1 MKTVAVICEY
11 NPFHNGHA
19 RQLCQ
24 MAAVGTT
31 VCVMSGNYVQR
42 GEPAICDKW
51 TRARAAAL
59 CGADLVLELP
69 VTYALRSAEGF
80 ADGGVEVLERLGCVD
95 ALCFGSET
103 GSAERVLSTARL
115 LLSDAFF
122 GRTQAGAC
130 HRRELPA
137 CARAGRAPPERGG
150 DAAPVSAERHSRRG
164 ILQGAAAAGKRDRTD
179 AHPPR
184 RGLSRRNRPERAVG
198 VLPCAR
204 RSAGTAA
211 SPRPRWRVSPVRRAS
226 RPQRGAGV
234 AGASARNARCG
245 VRGAALWLG
254 GLWRRLL
261 RACRTEET
269 LEGIVEA
276 AKTKRYPRTR
286 LMRMLLCA
294 YLGIDEALLRAQA
307 PYIRVLAANER
318 GQAVLRRARKNG
330 APLLHAGERAPA
342 CPYAG
347 LERRADDLFGLF
359 STKGEYY
366 VNQERQHRLFRP
378 VDAPPCGEK

>member
-1 MKTVAVICEY
+1 M
-11 NPFHNGHA
+11 PD
-19 RQLCQ
+19 
-24 MAAVGTT
+24 AAF
-31 VCVMSGNYVQR
+31 
-42 GEPAICDKW
+42 E
-51 TRARAAAL
+51 AL
-59 CGADLVLELP
+59 P
-69 VTYALRSAEGF
+69 
-80 ADGGVEVLERLGCVD
+80 
-95 ALCFGSET
+95 FGSE
-103 GSAERVLSTARL
+103 
-115 LLSDAFF
+115 
-122 GRTQAGAC
+122 
-130 HRRELPA
+130 
-137 CARAGRAPPERGG
+137 
-150 DAAPVSAERHSRRG
+150 
-164 ILQGAAAAGKRDRTD
+164 
-179 AHPPR
+179 
-184 RGLSRRNRPERAVG
+184 
-198 VLPCAR
+198 
-204 RSAGTAA
+204 
-211 SPRPRWRVSPVRRAS
+211 
-226 RPQRGAGV
+226 
-234 AGASARNARCG
+234 
-245 VRGAALWLG
+245 

-378 VDAPPCGEK
+378 ADTPPCGEK